1 VDNLEIDAGFQASRK
16 FKIVDNL
23 LIVTIGMWTMEY
35 ANINEF
41 FYEPFPQAITI
52 NKFFLKKDKKKDNIF

>member
-1 VDNLEIDAGFQASRK
+1 
-16 FKIVDNL
+16 
-23 LIVTIGMWTMEY
+23 MWTMEY

-52 NKFFLKKDKKKDNIF
+52 NKFFLKKDKKKIIYFSYVEIGMDS

>member
-1 VDNLEIDAGFQASRK
+1 
-16 FKIVDNL
+16 
-23 LIVTIGMWTMEY
+23 MWTMEY

-52 NKFFLKKDKKKDNIF
+52 NKFFLKKDKKEDNIF